1 MKNCNMRP
9 FTTNNIIFREQI
21 GLENCQILLQHSF
34 LGYIFQLGLMNHH
47 EIDMITGDTC
57 GNVTWVFISP
67 ESCLTP
73 SQVSE
78 TQKIAIFAVSG
89 YLLKLCKLSSFLS

>member
-47 EIDMITGDTC
+47 EIGMISGDTC

-78 TQKIAIFAVSG
+78 TQ
-89 YLLKLCKLSSFLS
+89 